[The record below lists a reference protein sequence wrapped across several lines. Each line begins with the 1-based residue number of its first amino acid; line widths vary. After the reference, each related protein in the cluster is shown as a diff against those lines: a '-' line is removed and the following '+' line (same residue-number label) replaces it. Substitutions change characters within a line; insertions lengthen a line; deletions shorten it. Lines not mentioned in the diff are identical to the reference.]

1 MLEPYKIEYPPI
13 PSAGKY
19 LFTTYSDIEYEVRF
33 AKQKEN
39 PFRVSLAFGVLNEEY
54 EGEEYSLT
62 NKGEAYR
69 VMSTIVTIIK
79 DFIIQHPN
87 THTLIFSGEP
97 TAKEDEK
104 TATKRL
110 NLYKKYIP
118 EIFDN
123 SWKLEVKG
131 NKAKIIK
138 KSPRS
143 FLGLKDLFS

>member
-1 MLEPYKIEYPPI
+1 MLEPYKIKYPPI

-19 LFTTYSDIEYEVRF
+19 LFTTHADIEYEVLF
-33 AKQKEN
+33 AKQEQD
-39 PFRVSLAFGVLNEEY
+39 PFKVTLAFGVLNEMY

-69 VMSTIVTIIK
+69 VMSTIVIIIK
-79 DFIIQHPN
+79 DFIIHHPN
-87 THTLIFSGEP
+87 THTLVFSAEP
-97 TAKEDEK
+97 TSREDDK

-123 SWKLEVKG
+123 SWKLEING

-138 KSPRS
+138 KSPRG
-143 FLGLKDLFS
+143 FLGLRDWFS